1 MVLQD
6 LCIEYFE
13 VLLYISHMSTI
24 HRQIVPLLHSALR
37 RFAAVVIT
45 GPRRSG
51 KTTLLRTALPRAQ
64 YVLLEDPDIQDRIRR
79 DPRAFIES
87 LRPPVIFD
95 EIQNT
100 PQLLD
105 YVRTLVDARPRKMG
119 QWLFTGSQ
127 EAPLMQGITES
138 MAGRAAILQLLPFS
152 LFETSKADPLLGGFP
167 EVVLRPRGRELW
179 FASYL
184 QTYIERDVRLITNV
198 RDLAGFRRFLSL
210 LASRHGQMLN
220 RTDLAAPL
228 GVTVP
233 TISEWLRILEIT
245 GQIILVPPYFENFGK
260 RLVKS
265 PKMYWGDAG
274 LACHLLGIQSQ
285 AELDRSPFLGSI
297 FEGFIASEILKSQI
311 NRGQRKELYY
321 FRDQQGLEIDF
332 LIPQPNARF
341 WLVEAKA
348 SKTVQ
353 PSMATPML
361 SLSRVAKDRATR
373 RIVVYRKSRTGA
385 AFTALTRGAEALTLE
400 QFSGEINR
408 GKAS

>member
-1 MVLQD
+1 MAMID
-6 LCIEYFE
+6 
-13 VLLYISHMSTI
+13 
-24 HRQIVPLLHSALR
+24 RQIGPLLSKALR
-37 RFAAVVIT
+37 RFPAVVVT

-51 KTTLLRTALPRAQ
+51 KTTLLRTTVPGAQ
-64 YVLLEDPDIQDRIRR
+64 YVLLEDPDIQDRVRR
-79 DPRAFIES
+79 DPRAFIEN
-87 LRPPVIFD
+87 LKPPVIFD

-152 LFETSKADPLLGGFP
+152 LAETAKASPLLGGFP
-167 EVVLRPRGRELW
+167 EVVLRPGGRELW

-184 QTYIERDVRLITNV
+184 QTYIERDVRMITNV
-198 RDLAGFRRFLSL
+198 RDLPTFRRFLSL

-220 RTDLAAPL
+220 RADLAAPL
-228 GVTVP
+228 GVSVP
-233 TISEWLRILEIT
+233 TISEWVRILEIT
-245 GQIILVPPYFENFGK
+245 GQVIVVPPYFENFGK

-265 PKMYWGDAG
+265 PKVYWGDAG

-285 AELDRSPFLGSI
+285 AELERSPFWGAI
-297 FEGFIASEILKSQI
+297 FEGFVAGEILKSQI

-332 LIPQPNARF
+332 VVPQPNARF
-341 WLVEAKA
+341 WLVEATA
-348 SKTVQ
+348 SKTVH
-353 PSMATPML
+353 PSMAAPML
-361 SLSRVAKDRATR
+361 SLAGATGDRATR
-373 RIVVYRKSRTGA
+373 RIVVYRKPRTGP
-385 AFTALTRGAEALTLE
+385 AFTALTKGAEALTVE
-400 QFSGEINR
+400 QFARTINA
-408 GKAS
+408 GKTS

>member
-1 MVLQD
+1 MFSID
-6 LCIEYFE
+6 
-13 VLLYISHMSTI
+13 
-24 HRQIVPLLHSALR
+24 RQIVPVLHAAIR
-37 RFAAVVIT
+37 RFPAVVIT

-51 KTTLLRTALPRAQ
+51 KTTLLRTAVPRAQ
-64 YVLLEDPDIQDRIRR
+64 YILLEDPDIQDRIRR
-79 DPRAFIES
+79 DPRSFIEG
-87 LRPPVIFD
+87 LKPPVIFD

-105 YVRTLVDARPRKMG
+105 YVRTLVDAHPRKMG

-152 LFETSKADPLLGGFP
+152 HNETAKADPLLGGFP

-198 RDLAGFRRFLSL
+198 KDLAGFRRFMSL

-233 TISEWLRILEIT
+233 TIAEWLRILEIT
-245 GQIILVPPYFENFGK
+245 GQVILVPPYFENFGK

-265 PKMYWGDAG
+265 PKIYWGDAG
-274 LACHLLGIQSQ
+274 LACHLLGIQTQ
-285 AELDRSPFLGSI
+285 AELDRSPFLGPI
-297 FEGFIASEILKSQI
+297 VEGFVASEILKSQI
-311 NRGQRKELYY
+311 NRGQRKEIYY
-321 FRDQQGLEIDF
+321 FRDQQGLEVDF

-353 PSMATPML
+353 PSMAAPMG
-361 SLSRVAKDRATR
+361 SLARVANDRVAR
-373 RIVVYRKSRTGA
+373 RIVVYRKPRSG
-385 AFTALTRGAEALTLE
+385 TASTVLARGAEALTLD
-400 QFSGEINR
+400 QFSGELNAN
-408 GKAS
+408 KA

>member
-1 MVLQD
+1 MIV
-6 LCIEYFE
+6 
-13 VLLYISHMSTI
+13 
-24 HRQIVPLLHSALR
+24 RQIAPILLSALR
-37 RFAAVVIT
+37 RFPAVVIT

-51 KTTLLRTALPRAQ
+51 KTTLLRTVLPHAQ
-64 YVLLEDPDIQDRIRR
+64 YVLLEDPDIQDRVRR

-87 LRPPVIFD
+87 LRTPVIFD

-105 YVRTLVDARPRKMG
+105 YVRTLVDASPRKMG
-119 QWLFTGSQ
+119 QWFFTGSQ

-152 LFETSKADPLLGGFP
+152 LAETSKADPLLGGFP
-167 EVVLRPRGRELW
+167 DVVLHPRGRELW

-184 QTYIERDVRLITNV
+184 QTYIERDVRLISNV
-198 RDLAGFRRFLSL
+198 RDLPTFRRFLSL

-220 RTDLAAPL
+220 RSDLAAPL
-228 GVTVP
+228 GVSVP
-233 TISEWLRILEIT
+233 TISEWVRILEIT

-265 PKMYWGDAG
+265 PKVYWGDTG

-285 AELDRSPFLGSI
+285 AELERSPFWGSI
-297 FEGFIASEILKSQI
+297 FEGFVASEILKSQI

-332 LIPQPNARF
+332 LVPQSNARF

-353 PSMATPML
+353 PSMAAPML
-361 SLSRVAKDRATR
+361 SLASMVGKRAAR
-373 RIVVYRKSRTGA
+373 RIVVHRKSRTGP
-385 AFTALTRGAEALTLE
+385 AFTVLAKGADALTVE
-400 QFSGEINR
+400 QFALEINKS
-408 GKAS
+408 KAS

>member
-1 MVLQD
+1 MA
-6 LCIEYFE
+6 
-13 VLLYISHMSTI
+13 LLARKIA
-24 HRQIVPLLHSALR
+24 PFLLSALR
-37 RFAAVVIT
+37 RFPVVVIT

-51 KTTLLRTALPRAQ
+51 KTTLLRTTIPRAQ
-64 YVLLEDPDIQDRIRR
+64 YVLLEDPDIQDRVRR

-95 EIQNT
+95 EIQNA

-105 YVRTLVDARPRKMG
+105 YVRTLVDAGPRKMG
-119 QWLFTGSQ
+119 QWFFTGSQ

-152 LFETSKADPLLGGFP
+152 LTETPKADPLLGGFP
-167 EVVLRPRGRELW
+167 EVVLHPRGRELW

-184 QTYIERDVRLITNV
+184 QTYIERDVRLISSV
-198 RDLAGFRRFLSL
+198 RDLPTFRRFLSL

-220 RTDLAAPL
+220 RSDLAAPL
-228 GVTVP
+228 GVSVP
-233 TISEWLRILEIT
+233 TISEWVRILEIT

-265 PKMYWGDAG
+265 PKVYWGDTG

-285 AELDRSPFLGSI
+285 NELERSPFWGSI
-297 FEGFIASEILKSQI
+297 FEGFVAAEILKSQT
-311 NRGQRKELYY
+311 NRGRRKELYY
-321 FRDQQGLEIDF
+321 FRDQQGLEVDF
-332 LIPQPNARF
+332 LVPQPNARF

-353 PSMATPML
+353 PSMAAPML
-361 SLSRVAKDRATR
+361 SLASATGKRAAR
-373 RIVVYRKSRTGA
+373 RIVVHRKSRTGP
-385 AFTALTRGAEALTLE
+385 AFTVLARGAEALTVE
-400 QFSGEINR
+400 QFAEEIYKN
-408 GKAS
+408 KAS

>member
-1 MVLQD
+1 MADVP
-6 LCIEYFE
+6 
-13 VLLYISHMSTI
+13 
-24 HRQIVPLLHSALR
+24 RQIFPMLHSALR
-37 RFAAVVIT
+37 RFPAVVVT

-51 KTTLLRTALPRAQ
+51 KTTLLRAALPRAQ
-64 YVLLEDPDIQDRIRR
+64 YILLEDPDIQDRIRR
-79 DPRAFIES
+79 DPRAFIEG
-87 LRPPVIFD
+87 LKPPIIFD

-152 LFETSKADPLLGGFP
+152 LAETPKASLLLGGLP

-179 FASYL
+179 FASYM

-265 PKMYWGDAG
+265 PKIYWGDAG

-297 FEGFIASEILKSQI
+297 FEGFVAAEILKSQI

-332 LIPQPNARF
+332 LIPRSNARF

-353 PSMATPML
+353 PSMAAPML
-361 SLSRVAKDRATR
+361 SLSHLAQNRATR
-373 RIVVYRKSRTGA
+373 RIVVYRNPRTGT
-385 AFTALTRGAEALTLE
+385 AFTALARGAEALTLE
-400 QFSGEINR
+400 QFSAEINR
-408 GKAS
+408 AKAL